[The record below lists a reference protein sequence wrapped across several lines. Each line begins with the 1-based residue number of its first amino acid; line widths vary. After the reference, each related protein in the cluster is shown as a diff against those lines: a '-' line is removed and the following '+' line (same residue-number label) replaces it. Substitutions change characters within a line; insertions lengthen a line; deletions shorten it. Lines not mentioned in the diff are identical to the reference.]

1 MCIEWN
7 SNNLASNAL
16 LHMFTRKQRAPPK
29 SHHPWSAKYMCEHII
44 RDAHDK
50 YLTQQQDNRSK
61 SVLSAQTRNLR
72 IWQNWPENNK
82 SPFQHIFLS
91 H

>member
-16 LHMFTRKQRAPPK
+16 LHMFTRKLRAPPK
-29 SHHPWSAKYMCEHII
+29 SHHPWSAKYMCENII

-72 IWQNWPENNK
+72 ICQSE
-82 SPFQHIFLS
+82 LA
-91 H
+91 